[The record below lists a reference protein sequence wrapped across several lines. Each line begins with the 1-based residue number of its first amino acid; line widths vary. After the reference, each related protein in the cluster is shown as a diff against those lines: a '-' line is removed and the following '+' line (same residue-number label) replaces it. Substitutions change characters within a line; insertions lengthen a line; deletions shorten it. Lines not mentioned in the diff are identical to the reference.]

1 MLDFVRLDFLPLRFV
16 GVFSILLDLWHGV
29 SPYHHQWKIR
39 VCGGDFR
46 RISSWIAKIKEE
58 AQATGQETW
67 LEFSTG
73 DKDLDARVSQSPPV
87 DSISFFE
94 QTILATLNGRGWAK
108 PHNGLAIIWF
118 KFAFGENRT

>member
-46 RISSWIAKIKEE
+46 RISSWIAKIILIRRGG
-58 AQATGQETW
+58 TGNW
-67 LEFSTG
+67 SRDLARFSTG
-73 DKDLDARVSQSPPV
+73 DKDLDG
-87 DSISFFE
+87 F
-94 QTILATLNGRGWAK
+94 
-108 PHNGLAIIWF
+108 
-118 KFAFGENRT
+118 

>member
-46 RISSWIAKIKEE
+46 RISSWIAEIILIRRGG
-58 AQATGQETW
+58 TGNW
-67 LEFSTG
+67 SGDLARFSTG
-73 DKDLDARVSQSPPV
+73 DKDLDDSRRKLITEVNVNMLLPISPFLYILNDLIRVLG
-87 DSISFFE
+87 FF
-94 QTILATLNGRGWAK
+94 I
-108 PHNGLAIIWF
+108 
-118 KFAFGENRT
+118 